1 MNIIG
6 TSLYRITSFSYIS
19 FALQRKVT
27 SSGRVRLI
35 WHLWF
40 LKSFSRPGERC
51 PVEWIATLNR
61 GCWRRGWRVHGEWV
75 PQGSR
80 LTDFQAEL
88 LAGRMQNVRG
98 PRTGPIDFRE
108 SSGEREREREKAS
121 VIPSFPPFPS
131 SSFRE
136 GSPRNL
142 NIRHPS
148 ARSQP
153 LPANC
158 TFGIFRS
165 PCIARSFSSRFEY
178 ADEIFHRGI
187 IIAVLT
193 CQIIFPARAE
203 SVKILKNLSYRERER
218 ERARERERE
227 RERRYSTILFLIKLD
242 CLFTRYTFV

>member
-1 MNIIG
+1 MANG
-6 TSLYRITSFSYIS
+6 F
-19 FALQRKVT
+19 
-27 SSGRVRLI
+27 
-35 WHLWF
+35 
-40 LKSFSRPGERC
+40 
-51 PVEWIATLNR
+51 
-61 GCWRRGWRVHGEWV
+61 RRDHGWRIFKRNSSRAECRTREV
-75 PQGSR
+75 PEPA
-80 LTDFQAEL
+80 LLILENL
-88 LAGRMQNVRG
+88 LA
-98 PRTGPIDFRE
+98 RE
-108 SSGEREREREKAS
+108 REREREREKAS

-218 ERARERERE
+218 ESERERERE
-227 RERRYSTILFLIKLD
+227 REKIFYYLISH
-242 CLFTRYTFV
+242 